1 MWKSWVFFQLLNG
14 SLYNRFVNFSY
25 ICNMKLLQYLT
36 LKLLLK
42 DPIITAKVY
51 KILFEDEFS
60 YQEPKQVK
68 LNKVIQAKPT
78 TIKKP
83 ENDLQ
88 RTLRELKSKPNKS
101 KKDKESIGILEA
113 VIKNGHNSF
122 S

>member
-1 MWKSWVFFQLLNG
+1 
-14 SLYNRFVNFSY
+14 
-25 ICNMKLLQYLT
+25 MKLLQYLT

-60 YQEPKQVK
+60 YQEPKQNGQNKITEVK
-68 LNKVIQAKPT
+68 PKPT
-78 TIKKP
+78 KKP

-113 VIKNGHNSF
+113 VIKNGHDSF

>member
-1 MWKSWVFFQLLNG
+1 
-14 SLYNRFVNFSY
+14 
-25 ICNMKLLQYLT
+25 MKLLQYLT
-36 LKLLLK
+36 LKLLIK

-68 LNKVIQAKPT
+68 LNKTTQVKPT
-78 TIKKP
+78 TTKKP

>member
-1 MWKSWVFFQLLNG
+1 
-14 SLYNRFVNFSY
+14 
-25 ICNMKLLQYLT
+25 MKLLQYLT

-68 LNKVIQAKPT
+68 VNKETQVKPT

-83 ENDLQ
+83 KNDLQ
-88 RTLRELKSKPNKS
+88 KTLRELKSKPNKS

-113 VIKNGHNSF
+113 VIKNGHDSF

>member
-1 MWKSWVFFQLLNG
+1 
-14 SLYNRFVNFSY
+14 
-25 ICNMKLLQYLT
+25 MKLLQYLT

-60 YQEPKQVK
+60 YQEPKQLK
-68 LNKVIQAKPT
+68 LNKTTQVKPT
-78 TIKKP
+78 TTKKP
-83 ENDLQ
+83 ENHLQ

-113 VIKNGHNSF
+113 VIKNGHDSF